1 MKKETKKILAEIILI
16 IIASNYNS
24 KFIFALIWV
33 SLHEIAHIIIAKA
46 FGCRFMKFE
55 FKVFGTK
62 AQLEDIDILKDNK
75 KIIVY
80 LSGAAFNILIG
91 IIFYFINIK
100 FNSSFLKESIN
111 INLGLALFNLLPAY
125 PLDGSRVFEILL
137 SKKMLYKKAQK
148 IISILS
154 YIIGSL
160 FITISIYIYLKYNT
174 LNLSIILG
182 AIIII
187 YITRVEEKTSMYIAM
202 GNVVRKRTHLIKNKY
217 IENKTLS
224 VYYKEGLVKVLA
236 LVDRNKFNSFYI
248 LDDDMKLIYILNED
262 ELIDS
267 LKVYG
272 NITLEEYVNI
282 KKLKIWIILEII
294 K

>member
-16 IIASNYNS
+16 IIVANYNS
-24 KFIFALIWV
+24 KFIFALMWV
-33 SLHEIAHIIIAKA
+33 MLHEMAHILIAKK

-55 FKVFGTK
+55 IKPFGTN
-62 AQLEDIDILKDNK
+62 AQLEDLDILKDNK

-80 LSGAAFNILIG
+80 LAGAFLNILIG

-100 FNSSFLKESIN
+100 VSSNFFKESIN

-125 PLDGSRVFEILL
+125 PLDGARVFEILL
-137 SKKMLYKKAQK
+137 SKKMLYKKAQR

-160 FITISIYIYLKYNT
+160 FIIISIYIYLRYNIF
-174 LNLSIILG
+174 NLSMILG
-182 AIIII
+182 AVIII

-224 VYYKEGLVKVLA
+224 IYYKEGLVKVLA

-267 LKVYG
+267 LKIYG

-282 KKLKIWIILEII
+282 KKCDIH
-294 K
+294 

>member
-16 IIASNYNS
+16 IIVANYNS
-24 KFIFALIWV
+24 KFIFALMWV
-33 SLHEIAHIIIAKA
+33 MLHEMAHILIAKK

-55 FKVFGTK
+55 IKPFGTN
-62 AQLEDIDILKDNK
+62 AQLEDLDILKDNK

-80 LSGAAFNILIG
+80 LAGAFLNILIG

-100 FNSSFLKESIN
+100 VSSNFLKESIN

-125 PLDGSRVFEILL
+125 PLDGARVFEILL
-137 SKKMLYKKAQK
+137 SKKMLYKKAQR

-160 FITISIYIYLKYNT
+160 FIIISIYIYLRYNIF
-174 LNLSIILG
+174 NLSMILG
-182 AIIII
+182 AVIII

-224 VYYKEGLVKVLA
+224 IYYKEGLVKVLA

-267 LKVYG
+267 LKIYG

-282 KKLKIWIILEII
+282 KKCDIN
-294 K
+294 

>member
-24 KFIFALIWV
+24 KLIFALIWV
-33 SLHEIAHIIIAKA
+33 SLHEVAHIIVAKK
-46 FGCRFMKFE
+46 FGCKFMKFE
-55 FKVFGTK
+55 FKIFGTK
-62 AQLEDIDILKDNK
+62 AELEDIDILKDNK
-75 KIIVY
+75 KIMVY
-80 LSGAAFNILIG
+80 LSGAIFNILIG
-91 IIFYFINIK
+91 IILYFINIK
-100 FNSSFLKESIN
+100 FNLGFLKESIN
-111 INLGLALFNLLPAY
+111 INFGLAIFNLLPAY
-125 PLDGSRVFEILL
+125 PLDGSRVLEILL
-137 SKKMLYKKAQK
+137 SKKMLYKKAQR
-148 IISILS
+148 IISIIS

-160 FITISIYIYLKYNT
+160 FITISIYIYIKYNMI
-174 LNLSIILG
+174 NISMILG

-187 YITRVEEKTSMYIAM
+187 YITRVEVKTSMYIAM

-224 VYYKEGLVKVLA
+224 IYYKEGLVKVLA

-248 LDDDMKLIYILNED
+248 LNDDMKLIYILNED

-267 LKVYG
+267 LKIYG

-282 KKLKIWIILEII
+282 KKCE
-294 K
+294 

>member
-16 IIASNYNS
+16 IIAASYNS
-24 KFIFALIWV
+24 QFIFALIWV
-33 SLHEIAHIIIAKA
+33 SLHEMAHIIIAKG

-55 FKVFGTK
+55 IKAFGTN
-62 AQLEDIDILKDNK
+62 AQLEDLDILKDNK

-80 LSGAAFNILIG
+80 LAGAFFNIIIG
-91 IIFYFINIK
+91 IILYFINIE
-100 FNSSFLKESIN
+100 FDSVFLKESIN

-125 PLDGSRVFEILL
+125 PLDGGRVFEILL
-137 SKKMLYKKAQK
+137 SKKMLYKKAK
-148 IISILS
+148 RIISILS
-154 YIIGSL
+154 YIISSF
-160 FITISIYIYLKYNT
+160 FITISIYIYLKYDIF
-174 LNLSIILG
+174 NLSMILA

-202 GNVVRKRTHLIKNKY
+202 GNVVRKRTQLIKNKY

-224 VYYKEGLVKVLA
+224 IYYKEGLVKVLA

-267 LKVYG
+267 LKIYG

-282 KKLKIWIILEII
+282 KKVNI
-294 K
+294 

>member
-16 IIASNYNS
+16 IIVANYNS
-24 KFIFALIWV
+24 KFIFALMWV
-33 SLHEIAHIIIAKA
+33 MLHEMAHILIAKK

-55 FKVFGTK
+55 VNPFGTN
-62 AQLEDIDILKDNK
+62 AQLEDLDILKDNK

-80 LSGAAFNILIG
+80 LAGAFLNILIG

-100 FNSSFLKESIN
+100 VSSNFLKESIN

-125 PLDGSRVFEILL
+125 PLDGARVFEILL
-137 SKKMLYKKAQK
+137 SKKMLYKKAQR

-160 FITISIYIYLKYNT
+160 FIIISIYIYLRYNIF
-174 LNLSIILG
+174 NLSMILG

-224 VYYKEGLVKVLA
+224 IYYKEGLVKVLA

-267 LKVYG
+267 LKIYG

-282 KKLKIWIILEII
+282 KKM
-294 K
+294 

>member
-16 IIASNYNS
+16 IIVANYNS
-24 KFIFALIWV
+24 KFIFALMWV
-33 SLHEIAHIIIAKA
+33 ILHEMAHILIAKG

-55 FKVFGTK
+55 VKFFGTN
-62 AQLEDIDILKDNK
+62 AQLEDLDILKDNK
-75 KIIVY
+75 KVIVY
-80 LSGAAFNILIG
+80 LAGAFLNILIG

-100 FNSSFLKESIN
+100 FNSDFFKESIN

-125 PLDGSRVFEILL
+125 PLDGARVFEILL

-160 FITISIYIYLKYNT
+160 FITISIYIYLRYNIF
-174 LNLSIILG
+174 NLSMILG

-187 YITRVEEKTSMYIAM
+187 YITRVEQRTSMYIAM
-202 GNVVRKRTHLIKNKY
+202 GNVVRKRTQLIKNKY
-217 IENKTLS
+217 IENKMLS
-224 VYYKEGLVKVLA
+224 IYYKEGLVKVLA

-262 ELIDS
+262 ELINS
-267 LKVYG
+267 LKIYG

-282 KKLKIWIILEII
+282 KKCDIH
-294 K
+294 